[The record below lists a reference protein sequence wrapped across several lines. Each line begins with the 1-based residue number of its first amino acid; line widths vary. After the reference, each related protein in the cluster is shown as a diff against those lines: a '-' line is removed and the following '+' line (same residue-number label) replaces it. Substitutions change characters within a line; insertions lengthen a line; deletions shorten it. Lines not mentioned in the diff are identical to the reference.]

1 MLFLVHCVTL
11 LLQRLNDVCGR
22 WKPLLQR
29 QTSQS
34 RGIRPPPPKCLAIA
48 LVDGSAQDLH
58 QLLVVL
64 AWCAKVGIQQA
75 VIYDPAGTLGPES
88 YDILHAPMLHSTAS
102 SGLAISVLS
111 QHDCVSALVAAAQQ
125 GLEPRSC
132 QDGISHSQAEQPES
146 TAWLS
151 NRLHQSSL
159 SAAMAEP
166 ELLLV
171 FGRSFTLAGY
181 APWPLRSTEMY
192 HMGRLKD
199 ITVCLLHHTL
209 QQYCNTAQR
218 FGT

>member
-1 MLFLVHCVTL
+1 MDRRVLTCMLFLVHCVTL

-22 WKPLLQR
+22 WKPLLRR

-48 LVDGSAQDLH
+48 LVDCSAQDSH
-58 QLLVVL
+58 QLPVVL

-75 VIYDPAGTLGPES
+75 VIYDPAGSLAPES
-88 YDILHAPMLHSTAS
+88 YDTLRVPVMHSTAS
-102 SGLAISVLS
+102 LGLAIS
-111 QHDCVSALVAAAQQ
+111 
-125 GLEPRSC
+125 
-132 QDGISHSQAEQPES
+132 AEQPES
-146 TAWLS
+146 TAWVS

-171 FGRSFTLAGY
+171 FGKSFTLAGY

-209 QQYCNTAQR
+209 QQYCNTVQR
-218 FGT
+218 FGR